1 MSGPLCGAPGNAL
14 LTKDVDMEVT
24 QTKADGLS
32 RTFAVKV
39 PASELQAKL
48 AQRIEEI
55 RPSMKLK
62 GFRPGKVPAAHVR
75 KMYGRDLM
83 GEVIDK
89 LVNETN
95 QKALEDSSLRPA
107 GQLDIKMDGDI
118 EKVVKGE
125 ADLAYH
131 VNVDV
136 MPEFTP
142 VEASSLTVARP
153 VAEVTDA
160 QIDESL
166 GRIASQNTKYEP
178 REDGAEA
185 VDGDAV
191 VIDFV
196 GKIDGEAFEGG
207 SAEQQSV
214 VLGANRFIP
223 GFEEQLL
230 GVKAG
235 DTKDLNVTF
244 PEDYQAAN
252 LAGKAAV
259 FETKVHEVRAPK
271 TPDLDEEFAK
281 GLGLES
287 LEQLRGLVRDQLAA
301 EHNNASRSKAKRN
314 LLDKLD
320 EAHSFDLPPGM
331 VEQEF
336 NQIWAQLQT
345 EMDAGRVTP
354 EDKSKP
360 EDELKAEYRKIAQRR
375 VRLGLVLAEMGR
387 ISDVRIT
394 EQEVNQALIRE
405 ARQYPGQEREVVQFF
420 QKNPNAMAQ
429 LRAPIYEDK
438 VVDHILSVAKVEE
451 TTVSR
456 EDLFKEDD
464 A

>member
-1 MSGPLCGAPGNAL
+1 
-14 LTKDVDMEVT
+14 MEVT
-24 QTKADGLS
+24 QTKAEGLS

-39 PASELQAKL
+39 TATELQDKL

-55 RPSMKLK
+55 RPTMRLK

-95 QKALEDSSLRPA
+95 QKALQDSDLRPA
-107 GQLDIKMDGDI
+107 GQLDVKMDGDI

-125 ADLAYH
+125 ADLSYQI
-131 VNVDV
+131 NVDV

-142 VEASSLTVARP
+142 VEASSLKITRP
-153 VAEVTDA
+153 VAEVTDE

-166 GRIASQNTKYEP
+166 TRIAEQNIKYEP
-178 REDGAEA
+178 RAKTA
-185 VDGDAV
+185 KAKDGDAV

-196 GKIDGEAFEGG
+196 GKIDGVPFEGG
-207 SAEQQSV
+207 AAEQQSV

-230 GVKAG
+230 GVKTG
-235 DTKDLNVTF
+235 EEKELNVSF

-259 FETKVHEVRAPK
+259 FEVKVHEVRAPQ
-271 TPDLDEEFAK
+271 TPELDEEFAK

-287 LEQLRGLVRDQLAA
+287 LEQLRGLVKDQLTA
-301 EHNNASRSKAKRN
+301 EHANASRSKAKRD

-336 NQIWAQLQT
+336 NQIWQQLQA
-345 EMDAGRVTP
+345 EMDAGRVGDD
-354 EDKSKP
+354 EKSKP
-360 EDELKAEYRKIAQRR
+360 EDELKAEYRKIAERR

-387 ISDVRIT
+387 VSDVRIT

-438 VVDHILSVAKVEE
+438 VVDHILSVATIEE
-451 TTVSR
+451 ATVSR

>member
-1 MSGPLCGAPGNAL
+1 
-14 LTKDVDMEVT
+14 MEVT
-24 QTKADGLS
+24 QTKAEGLS

-39 PASELQAKL
+39 SATELQAKL

-55 RPSMKLK
+55 RPTMRLK

-95 QKALEDSSLRPA
+95 QKALQDSALRPA
-107 GQLDIKMDGDI
+107 GQLDVKMDGDI

-125 ADLAYH
+125 ADLSYQ

-142 VEASSLTVARP
+142 VDPATLTITRP
-153 VAEVTDA
+153 VAEVSEE
-160 QIDESL
+160 QITESL
-166 GRIASQNTKYEP
+166 TRIAEQNTQYEP
-178 REDGAEA
+178 RDEGAVAEN
-185 VDGDAV
+185 GDAV

-196 GKIDGEAFEGG
+196 GKIDGVPFDGG
-207 SAEQQSV
+207 AAEQQSV
-214 VLGANRFIP
+214 VIGSNRFIP

-235 DTKDLNVTF
+235 DDTELNVSF
-244 PEDYQAAN
+244 PENYQAAN

-259 FETKVHEVRAPK
+259 FEVKVHEVRAPK
-271 TPDLDEEFAK
+271 KAELDEDFAK

-287 LEQLRGLVRDQLAA
+287 LEQLRGLIKDQITA
-301 EHNNASRSKAKRN
+301 EHSNASRTKAKRD

-320 EAHSFDLPPGM
+320 AAHDFDLPPGM
-331 VEQEF
+331 VNQEF
-336 NQIWAQLQT
+336 EQIWQQLQR
-345 EMDAGRVTP
+345 EMDAGRVTD
-354 EDKSKP
+354 EEKSKS
-360 EDELKAEYRKIAQRR
+360 EDELKAEYRKIAERR
-375 VRLGLVLAEMGR
+375 VRLGLVLAEIGR
-387 ISDVRIT
+387 VADVRIT

-438 VVDHILSVAKVEE
+438 VVDHILSVATIEE

-456 EDLFKEDD
+456 DDLFKEDE

>member
-1 MSGPLCGAPGNAL
+1 
-14 LTKDVDMEVT
+14 MEVT
-24 QTKADGLS
+24 QTKAEGLS

-39 PASELQAKL
+39 SATELQAKL

-55 RPSMKLK
+55 RPTMRLK

-95 QKALEDSSLRPA
+95 QKALEDSALRPA
-107 GQLDIKMDGDI
+107 GQLDVKMDGDI

-125 ADLAYH
+125 ADLSYQ

-142 VEASSLTVARP
+142 VDPAALTITRP
-153 VAEVTDA
+153 VAEVSEE
-160 QIDESL
+160 QITESL
-166 GRIASQNTKYEP
+166 TRIAEQNTQYEP
-178 REDGAEA
+178 RDEGAVAEN
-185 VDGDAV
+185 GDAV

-196 GKIDGEAFEGG
+196 GKIDGVPFEGG
-207 SAEQQSV
+207 AAEQQSV
-214 VLGANRFIP
+214 VIGSNRFIP

-235 DTKDLNVTF
+235 DNTELNVTF
-244 PEDYQAAN
+244 PENYQAAN

-259 FETKVHEVRAPK
+259 FEVKVHEVRAPK
-271 TPDLDEEFAK
+271 KPELDEDFAK

-287 LEQLRGLVRDQLAA
+287 LEQLRGLVKDQITA
-301 EHNNASRSKAKRN
+301 EHSNASRMKAKRD

-320 EAHSFDLPPGM
+320 AAHDFDLPPGM
-331 VEQEF
+331 VNQEF
-336 NQIWAQLQT
+336 EQIWQQLQR
-345 EMDAGRVTP
+345 EMDAGRVTD
-354 EDKSKP
+354 EEKSKS
-360 EDELKAEYRKIAQRR
+360 EDELRAEYRKIAERR
-375 VRLGLVLAEMGR
+375 VRLGLVLAEIGR
-387 ISDVRIT
+387 VADVRIT

-420 QKNPNAMAQ
+420 QRNPNAMAQ

-438 VVDHILSVAKVEE
+438 VVDHILSVATIEE
-451 TTVSR
+451 ASVSR
-456 EDLFKEDD
+456 DELFKEED

>member
-1 MSGPLCGAPGNAL
+1 
-14 LTKDVDMEVT
+14 MEVT
-24 QTKADGLS
+24 QTKAEGLS

-39 PASELQAKL
+39 SATELQAKL

-55 RPSMKLK
+55 RPTMRLK

-95 QKALEDSSLRPA
+95 QKALQDSALRPA
-107 GQLDIKMDGDI
+107 GQLDVKMDGDI

-125 ADLAYH
+125 ADLSYQ

-142 VEASSLTVARP
+142 VDPATLTISRP
-153 VAEVTDA
+153 VAEVSEE
-160 QIDESL
+160 QITESL
-166 GRIASQNTKYEP
+166 TRIAEQNTQYEP
-178 REDGAEA
+178 RDEGAVAEN
-185 VDGDAV
+185 GDAV

-196 GKIDGEAFEGG
+196 GKIDGVPFDGG
-207 SAEQQSV
+207 AAEQQSV
-214 VLGANRFIP
+214 VIGSNRFIP

-235 DTKDLNVTF
+235 DDTELNVSF
-244 PEDYQAAN
+244 PENYQAAN

-259 FETKVHEVRAPK
+259 FEVKVHEVRAPK
-271 TPDLDEEFAK
+271 KAELDEDFAK

-287 LEQLRGLVRDQLAA
+287 LEQLRGLIKDQITA
-301 EHNNASRSKAKRN
+301 EHSNASRTKAKRD

-320 EAHSFDLPPGM
+320 AAHDFDLPPGM
-331 VEQEF
+331 VNQEF
-336 NQIWAQLQT
+336 EQIWQQLQR
-345 EMDAGRVTP
+345 EMDAGRVTD
-354 EDKSKP
+354 EEKSKS
-360 EDELKAEYRKIAQRR
+360 EDELKAEYRKIAERR
-375 VRLGLVLAEMGR
+375 VRLGLVLAEIGR
-387 ISDVRIT
+387 VADVRIT

-438 VVDHILSVAKVEE
+438 VVDHILSVATIEE
-451 TTVSR
+451 TSVSR
-456 EDLFKEDD
+456 DELFKEDE